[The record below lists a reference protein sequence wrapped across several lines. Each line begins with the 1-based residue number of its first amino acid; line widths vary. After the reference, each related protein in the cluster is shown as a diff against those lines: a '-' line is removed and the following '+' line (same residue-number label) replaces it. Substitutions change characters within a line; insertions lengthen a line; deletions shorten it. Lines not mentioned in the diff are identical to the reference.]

1 MAIPSAVLAPGC
13 RAGADGDGL
22 LSRMPRGKVV
32 LATPAPPAAAGSL
45 AKLSLGLSCL
55 GGSGHGTG
63 AAPSAGGPEPD
74 GAGPAQPGN
83 GGRRGTAAAAV
94 RRGRSWRDARRA
106 GVGRRSKLAARTGG
120 ASELALR
127 SCRLAYRTGGGS
139 KLAWR
144 SGGAAPANAE
154 RGGRAA
160 AGGAG
165 GGGGGAS
172 HAGLLGCCIAELL
185 AALWLVAAR
194 PLAPDWPPAAGSLLP
209 KLAFIG
215 ASGAAGSA
223 SRGAGEPL
231 AAGAPAVQAGAAGAA
246 AAEGGWLPCC
256 PWFACKDAAM
266 GVSPPLSGGV
276 AATAGAAAPGA
287 AGGPT
292 VARALRKPAG
302 KRPGLFTCDAQR
314 WERYRGRSEM
324 AAALALRR
332 CTMPAVLL
340 QSTKCGC

>member
-1 MAIPSAVLAPGC
+1 MAILSAVLAPGC
-13 RAGADGDGL
+13 RAGGDGGGL
-22 LSRMPRGKVV
+22 FLRMPHGKVV
-32 LATPAPPAAAGSL
+32 LAPLAAGGSL
-45 AKLSLGLSCL
+45 VELSLGLSCL

-63 AAPSAGGPEPD
+63 AAPSACGPEPD
-74 GAGPAQPGN
+74 GPGTAQPWN
-83 GGRRGTAAAAV
+83 GGSRGTAAAAV

-106 GVGRRSKLAARTGG
+106 GVGRRSKLAARTSG
-120 ASELALR
+120 ASKLASR

-139 KLAWR
+139 KLALR

-160 AGGAG
+160 AGGA
-165 GGGGGAS
+165 GGGGAS

-185 AALWLVAAR
+185 AALWLVAVR
-194 PLAPDWPPAAGSLLP
+194 PLAPDWPPTAGSLLP

-215 ASGAAGSA
+215 AGGAAGSA

-256 PWFACKDAAM
+256 PWFACRDPAM
-266 GVSPPLSGGV
+266 EVSPPLSGGV
-276 AATAGAAAPGA
+276 AAAAGDAAAATGA

-292 VARALRKPAG
+292 AAKGLRKPSG
-302 KRPGLFTCDAQR
+302 KRLWLFTCYAQR

-324 AAALALRR
+324 TAALALRR
-332 CTMPAVLL
+332 CTMPAVML
-340 QSTKCGC
+340 QST